1 VLCNLVAM
9 SNKTGTQQWSGNL
22 VMGNGGGGEFELPQ
36 ELLSVLPSDP
46 YEQLDVA
53 RRITA
58 MAVAARVSKLELET
72 GKLRLKLAEK
82 EHIIHGLQER
92 IGDTESTLQ
101 ETSSRLSRALDEQAN
116 LANEKNMLAG
126 QVKKL
131 MRDVAKL
138 ETFKRTLMQSLQED
152 DENPMGEGADKRGA
166 SNSNSAIR
174 RASQAES
181 TVSRAQVNEDD
192 GQVLKTAA
200 ASSAGSVQEEQQRQ
214 EPDGPPSRQS
224 SSYQKSRS
232 TPSLTPRLTPQ
243 QTPTGSPRQRSAR
256 GSPRRTMSGSD
267 NHRIPLP
274 SSQPTSQSTT
284 APNSPP
290 SHGSMPTRTPRVDGK
305 EFFRQARNRLS
316 YEQFSAFLA
325 NIKELNGH
333 RQTREETLRKADE
346 IFGVDNKDLYI
357 AFDGLLSRHLPS

>member
-1 VLCNLVAM
+1 
-9 SNKTGTQQWSGNL
+9 
-22 VMGNGGGGEFELPQ
+22 MGNGGGGGEFELPQ

-92 IGDTESTLQ
+92 IGDAESTLQ
-101 ETSSRLSRALDEQAN
+101 ETSARLSRALDEQAS

-152 DENPMGEGADKRGA
+152 DENP
-166 SNSNSAIR
+166 
-174 RASQAES
+174 
-181 TVSRAQVNEDD
+181 TVSYPSFSAPEHT
-192 GQVLKTAA
+192 VLIC
-200 ASSAGSVQEEQQRQ
+200 
-214 EPDGPPSRQS
+214 PPSRQ

-243 QTPTGSPRQRSAR
+243 QTPIGSPRQLSAR

-267 NHRIPLP
+267 THRIPLP

-346 IFGVDNKDLYI
+346 IFGLDNKDLYI

>member
-1 VLCNLVAM
+1 MCLQSLACEICPGFMFHSVLVGMLSSRVVLM
-9 SNKTGTQQWSGNL
+9 
-22 VMGNGGGGEFELPQ
+22 F
-36 ELLSVLPSDP
+36 LLSCW
-46 YEQLDVA
+46 
-53 RRITA
+53 
-58 MAVAARVSKLELET
+58 
-72 GKLRLKLAEK
+72 
-82 EHIIHGLQER
+82 
-92 IGDTESTLQ
+92 
-101 ETSSRLSRALDEQAN
+101 QAN

-152 DENPMGEGADKRGA
+152 DENPTGEGGDKRGVA
-166 SNSNSAIR
+166 NSNLAIR

-181 TVSRAQVNEDD
+181 TVSRAHVIEDD
-192 GQVLKTAA
+192 GQVLKTSA
-200 ASSAGSVQEEQQRQ
+200 ASSVGPVQEEDQHQ
-214 EPDGPPSRQS
+214 EPDGPPSRQ

-243 QTPTGSPRQRSAR
+243 QTPTGSPRQLSAR

-267 NHRIPLP
+267 THRIPLP

-346 IFGVDNKDLYI
+346 IFGLDNKDLYMS
-357 AFDGLLSRHLPS
+357 FDGLLSRHLPS

>member
-1 VLCNLVAM
+1 
-9 SNKTGTQQWSGNL
+9 
-22 VMGNGGGGEFELPQ
+22 MGNGGGGEFELPQ

-166 SNSNSAIR
+166 SNSNLAIR
-174 RASQAES
+174 RAS
-181 TVSRAQVNEDD
+181 R
-192 GQVLKTAA
+192 
-200 ASSAGSVQEEQQRQ
+200 
-214 EPDGPPSRQS
+214 PPSRQS

>member
-1 VLCNLVAM
+1 
-9 SNKTGTQQWSGNL
+9 
-22 VMGNGGGGEFELPQ
+22 MGNGGGGGEFELPQ

-92 IGDTESTLQ
+92 IGDAESTLQ
-101 ETSSRLSRALDEQAN
+101 ETSARLSRALDEQAS

-152 DENPMGEGADKRGA
+152 DENP
-166 SNSNSAIR
+166 
-174 RASQAES
+174 
-181 TVSRAQVNEDD
+181 TVSYPSFSAPEHT
-192 GQVLKTAA
+192 VLIC
-200 ASSAGSVQEEQQRQ
+200 
-214 EPDGPPSRQS
+214 PPSRQ

-243 QTPTGSPRQRSAR
+243 QTPTGSPRQLSAR

-267 NHRIPLP
+267 IHRIPLP

-346 IFGVDNKDLYI
+346 IFGLDNKDLYI

>member
-1 VLCNLVAM
+1 
-9 SNKTGTQQWSGNL
+9 
-22 VMGNGGGGEFELPQ
+22 MGNGGGGEFELPQ

-101 ETSSRLSRALDEQAN
+101 ETSSRLSRALDEQAS

-174 RASQAES
+174 RAS
-181 TVSRAQVNEDD
+181 R
-192 GQVLKTAA
+192 
-200 ASSAGSVQEEQQRQ
+200 
-214 EPDGPPSRQS
+214 PPSRQS

-232 TPSLTPRLTPQ
+232 TPSLTPRLTPR

>member
-1 VLCNLVAM
+1 MRN
-9 SNKTGTQQWSGNL
+9 G
-22 VMGNGGGGEFELPQ
+22 GGGGEFELPQ

-92 IGDTESTLQ
+92 IGDAESTLQ
-101 ETSSRLSRALDEQAN
+101 ETSARLSRAFDEQAN
-116 LANEKNMLAG
+116 LGNEKNMLAG

-152 DENPMGEGADKRGA
+152 DENP
-166 SNSNSAIR
+166 
-174 RASQAES
+174 
-181 TVSRAQVNEDD
+181 TVSYPSFSAPEHT
-192 GQVLKTAA
+192 VLIC
-200 ASSAGSVQEEQQRQ
+200 
-214 EPDGPPSRQS
+214 PPSRQ

-243 QTPTGSPRQRSAR
+243 QTPTGSPRQLSAR

-267 NHRIPLP
+267 THRIPLP

-346 IFGVDNKDLYI
+346 IFGLDNKDLYI

>member
-1 VLCNLVAM
+1 M
-9 SNKTGTQQWSGNL
+9 SHYKSGRTQQQQLWSGGNL
-22 VMGNGGGGEFELPQ
+22 AMGNGGGGGELELPQ
-36 ELLSVLPSDP
+36 DLLSVLPSDP

-58 MAVAARVSKLELET
+58 MAVTARVAKLESET

-82 EHIIHGLQER
+82 EHVIHDLQER
-92 IGDTESTLQ
+92 VGDAESSLQ
-101 ETSSRLSRALDEQAN
+101 ETTARLSHALEEQAK
-116 LANEKNMLAG
+116 LANEKDMLAG

-152 DENPMGEGADKRGA
+152 DENPA
-166 SNSNSAIR
+166 
-174 RASQAES
+174 
-181 TVSRAQVNEDD
+181 VSYLYCSFA
-192 GQVLKTAA
+192 
-200 ASSAGSVQEEQQRQ
+200 
-214 EPDGPPSRQS
+214 PPSTLSLFVSYFPEVNHHFCPPLRQS
-224 SSYQKSRS
+224 SSYQKLGS
-232 TPSLTPRLTPQ
+232 TQSLSPQLTPQ
-243 QTPTGSPRQRSAR
+243 QTPTGSPQQQSAR
-256 GSPRRTMSGSD
+256 GSPQRTMSGSD
-267 NHRIPLP
+267 AHRIPLP

-290 SHGSMPTRTPRVDGK
+290 SHSSMPTRTPRLDGK

-333 RQTREETLRKADE
+333 RQTREETLRKADD
-346 IFGVDNKDLYI
+346 IFGPDNKDLYST
-357 AFDGLLSRHLPS
+357 FDGLLSRHLPS

>member
-1 VLCNLVAM
+1 
-9 SNKTGTQQWSGNL
+9 
-22 VMGNGGGGEFELPQ
+22 MGNGGGGGEFELPQ

-92 IGDTESTLQ
+92 IGDAESTLQ
-101 ETSSRLSRALDEQAN
+101 ETSARLSRALDEQAS

-152 DENPMGEGADKRGA
+152 DENP
-166 SNSNSAIR
+166 
-174 RASQAES
+174 
-181 TVSRAQVNEDD
+181 TVSYPSFSAPEHT
-192 GQVLKTAA
+192 VLIC
-200 ASSAGSVQEEQQRQ
+200 
-214 EPDGPPSRQS
+214 PPSRQ

-243 QTPTGSPRQRSAR
+243 QTPTGSPRQLSAR

-267 NHRIPLP
+267 THRIPLP

-346 IFGVDNKDLYI
+346 IFGLDNKDLYI

>member
-1 VLCNLVAM
+1 
-9 SNKTGTQQWSGNL
+9 
-22 VMGNGGGGEFELPQ
+22 MGNGGGGEFELPQ

-152 DENPMGEGADKRGA
+152 DENPMLQVLLGQCKRSSSA
-166 SNSNSAIR
+166 SNLMVRSNPLFTRSAIC
-174 RASQAES
+174 SML
-181 TVSRAQVNEDD
+181 QVRE
-192 GQVLKTAA
+192 LC
-200 ASSAGSVQEEQQRQ
+200 
-214 EPDGPPSRQS
+214 PPSRQS

-316 YEQFSAFLA
+316 YEQFSAFLS

>member
-1 VLCNLVAM
+1 
-9 SNKTGTQQWSGNL
+9 
-22 VMGNGGGGEFELPQ
+22 MGNGGGGEFELPQ

-72 GKLRLKLAEK
+72 GKLRVKLAEK

-174 RASQAES
+174 RAS
-181 TVSRAQVNEDD
+181 R
-192 GQVLKTAA
+192 
-200 ASSAGSVQEEQQRQ
+200 
-214 EPDGPPSRQS
+214 PPSRQS

-243 QTPTGSPRQRSAR
+243 QTPTGSPRQQSAR

-316 YEQFSAFLA
+316 YEQFSAFLS